1 MRKSTF
7 SSAASTCVER
17 GPWVSQPGNP
27 RTPPAGSSQ
36 GSSLAH
42 FTEKTSGVQSLPTP
56 PHLGIT
62 PGVSLQLCQQRKES
76 HWVPRADGGRSGR
89 LHFAL
94 SIATHFCP
102 LEQAPLYSASSRKI
116 LSSLNLTAYTTWH
129 YCISAPQSLWSLTSP
144 VGSLHLTL
152 SSLLLLYW
160 VSGYLPPPTHTH

>member
-1 MRKSTF
+1 MGEPAREPQDPRLQDHHNILPWPILQRRPL
-7 SSAASTCVER
+7 ASK
-17 GPWVSQPGNP
+17 
-27 RTPPAGSSQ
+27 A
-36 GSSLAH
+36 
-42 FTEKTSGVQSLPTP
+42 FP
-56 PHLGIT
+56 PHLGIM

-102 LEQAPLYSASSRKI
+102 LEQAPLGSASFRKI
-116 LSSLNLTAYTTWH
+116 LNSLNLTAHTTWH
-129 YCISAPQSLWSLTSP
+129 YYISAPQSLWCLTSP

-160 VSGYLPPPTHTH
+160 VSGYLPPPPYTKYQDHAQSSLCSRVTPNT